1 MLKGVCKV
9 RGMPRIARTL
19 VLVMLVLPLVA
30 LSACGGKSEG
40 DVKSLLDKAFSSPIK
55 SANVKLD
62 LQVKVDGVQQ
72 LKDPIKLSLTG
83 PYESGASKT
92 IPKVDWDIAVNAA
105 GQSFS
110 AGLVSTGDNAFVNFQ
125 GTSYEV
131 GTQAIAQVNR
141 QIQQA
146 AGKSSSKKGLGDFGV
161 DARNWIKDAK
171 EEGDE
176 KVAGADTT
184 HVSAK
189 LDVGRFLDDVNQLA
203 QKAGNQLQSGG
214 SVQQLTAAQKKQI
227 QDVIKNPRF
236 DVYVAKGDNTIRRL
250 SADLPFD
257 VPKNQQAQVQ
267 GLSGGRLS
275 FSIEFA
281 DVGKP
286 QTIKAPT
293 GAKPIT
299 ELTSKLGG
307 LSGAL
312 GGGSSGGGGSSSGS
326 GSSGGSGGPSA
337 KALQA
342 YSDCLQKANPSDA
355 AELQKCSDLLK

>member
-1 MLKGVCKV
+1 MA
-9 RGMPRIARTL
+9 RIARPFLL
-19 VLVMLVLPLVA
+19 VLLVLPLA
-30 LSACGGKSEG
+30 LLSACGGKSEG

-55 SANVKLD
+55 SADVKLD

-72 LKDPIKLSLTG
+72 LKDPVKLSLQG

-131 GTQAIAQVNR
+131 GAQTIAQANQ
-141 QIQQA
+141 QIQDA
-146 AGKSSSKKGLGDFGV
+146 AGKSDKKGLGDFGV
-161 DARNWIKDAK
+161 DARNWIQDAK

-176 KVAGADTT
+176 KIAGAETT

-203 QKAGNQLQSGG
+203 QRAGNQLQNGAQ
-214 SVQQLTAAQKKQI
+214 VQQLTDAQKKQI
-227 QDVIKNPRF
+227 QDVVKNPQF
-236 DVYVAKGDNTIRRL
+236 DVYVAKDDNTIRRL

-257 VPKNQQAQVQ
+257 VPKEQQAQVQ

-281 DVGKP
+281 EVGEP

-293 GAKPIT
+293 GARPIA

-312 GGGSSGGGGSSSGS
+312 GGGASGGSSSGS
-326 GSSGGSGGPSA
+326 GSSGGSAGPTA
-337 KALQA
+337 KELQA
-342 YSDCLQKANPSDA
+342 YSECLQKADPSDA

>member
-1 MLKGVCKV
+1 MA
-9 RGMPRIARTL
+9 RIARTFAL
-19 VLVMLVLPLVA
+19 VLLVLPPLA

-40 DVKSLLDKAFSSPIK
+40 DVKSLLDKAFSAPIK

-72 LKDPIKLSLTG
+72 LKDPVKLSLQG

-131 GTQAIAQVNR
+131 GAQTIAQANQ
-141 QIQQA
+141 QIKDA
-146 AGKSSSKKGLGDFGV
+146 AGKTDKKGLGDFGV
-161 DARNWIKDAK
+161 DARNWIQDAK

-176 KVAGADTT
+176 KIAGADTT

-203 QKAGNQLQSGG
+203 QRAGNQLQGG
-214 SVQQLTAAQKKQI
+214 AQVQQLTAAQKKQI
-227 QDVIKNPRF
+227 QDVVKNPRF
-236 DVYVAKGDNTIRRL
+236 DVYVGKDDNTIRRL

-257 VPKNQQAQVQ
+257 VPKEQQGQVQ

-281 DVGKP
+281 EVGKP

-293 GAKPIT
+293 GAKPIA

-312 GGGSSGGGGSSSGS
+312 GGGAAGGGASSGS
-326 GSSGGSGGPSA
+326 GSSGGAAGPTA
-337 KALQA
+337 KELQA
-342 YSDCLQKANPSDA
+342 YSECLQKADPSDA

>member
-1 MLKGVCKV
+1 MF
-9 RGMPRIARTL
+9 
-19 VLVMLVLPLVA
+19 VLALLVLPLLVLA
-30 LSACGGKSEG
+30 ACGGKSEG

-55 SANVKLD
+55 SANVNLD
-62 LQVKVDGVQQ
+62 MQLKVDGVQQ
-72 LKDPIKLSLTG
+72 LKDPVKLTLQG
-83 PYESGASKT
+83 PFESGASKT

-110 AGLVSTGDNAFVNFQ
+110 AGVVSTGQNAFVNFQ

-131 GTQAIAQVNR
+131 GTQAIEQVNK
-141 QIQQA
+141 QIQDA
-146 AGKSSSKKGLGDFGV
+146 AGKNDKKGLAQFGV

-176 KVAGADTT
+176 KVAGAETT
-184 HVSAK
+184 HVSAN
-189 LDVGRFLDDVNQLA
+189 LDVGRFLDDLNQLA
-203 QKAGNQLQSGG
+203 QRAGNQLQSGG
-214 SVQQLTAAQKKQI
+214 QVQQLTDAQKKQI
-227 QDVIKNPRF
+227 QDVVKNPSF
-236 DVYVAKGDNTIRRL
+236 DVYVAKDDDTIRRL
-250 SADLPFD
+250 SADLPFE
-257 VPKNQQAQVQ
+257 VPKDQQAQVQ

-286 QTIKAPT
+286 QAIKAPT

-312 GGGSSGGGGSSSGS
+312 GGGSGGSSSSGS
-326 GSSGGSGGPSA
+326 GGSGGGAGGPSA